1 MDVYQVSL
9 IVIPP
14 ICAFLGY
21 FGKYL
26 LEKKEKESEETKNK
40 QLKII
45 EHKLKHFY
53 YPIHCNLI
61 RENLIFN
68 KILRFYQNDTD
79 IDEILVNKIFWE
91 LDNEMLNIHEEN
103 QNIIKDNFVEMHF
116 SEELGK
122 LLMQYDEHV
131 SIYKILRRVNTDKPT
146 DMKKVL
152 WPGNF
157 GSFYPRKLLS
167 LIEDDL
173 KKFKTEQTGIVY
185 SKL

>member
-26 LEKKEKESEETKNK
+26 LEKKEKESEEAKNK

-131 SIYKILRRVNTDKPT
+131 SIYKILRRVNTEKPT

-173 KKFKTEQTGIVY
+173 KNFKTEQTDIVY